1 MTDITEQKKKE
12 MLYEDICDMKS
23 GSFEEMWLVT
33 FYSLSSYFQSLFS
46 FGYKSKVT
54 KDNLNVIKEM
64 FQILYTERKLLNYII
79 KNLDKFNVDSTERV
93 VAILDELNDKTL
105 NYYYNVIDDI
115 EEAAELKNETRG
127 IRLNKDFSTLLQ
139 TNSYTNEVIALAL
152 DKNMI
157 KSFLGYEDEFWVFV
171 NKTDY
176 KTMEAQIDLAEKL
189 TYVAPIYD
197 KNDIVVDVKFYVPE
211 VIDLPTAL
219 LAIQTYQRIYDIY
232 KHIGKKIDELEKTD
246 VSKKQE
252 EFQQQYLPKITQFSL
267 NKKKQ
272 S

>member
-1 MTDITEQKKKE
+1 MTDMEKKQRKKI
-12 MLYEDICDMKS
+12 LYEDIQDMKN
-23 GSFEEMWLVT
+23 GSIEEMWLVT

-64 FQILYTERKLLNYII
+64 FNILRTERKLLNYIL
-79 KNLDKFNVDSTERV
+79 KNLDTFNIESTEQV
-93 VAILDELNDKTL
+93 IALLDDLNDRTL
-105 NYYYNVIDDI
+105 EYYYNVIDDI
-115 EEAAELKNETRG
+115 EDAAELKDENCG
-127 IRLNKDFSTLLQ
+127 IRPNKDFSTLLQ

-152 DKNMI
+152 DKNMV
-157 KSFLGYEDEFWVFV
+157 KGFLGYEDEFWMFV
-171 NKTDY
+171 NNIDY

-197 KNDIVVDVKFYVPE
+197 KNGIVVDVKFYVPE

-219 LAIQTYQRIYDIY
+219 LAIQTYQKIYDVY
-232 KHIGKKIDELEKTD
+232 KHIGKKYDALKKTD
-246 VSKKQE
+246 PTQKQE
-252 EFQQQYLPKITQFSL
+252 EFQMQYLPKFTQREIH
-267 NKKKQ
+267 KKKQ